1 MAIST
6 DIVAAAFI
14 STGLISLVPNVL
26 LFLFP
31 QVATNQD
38 VGSSGYDIFSC
49 GQALA
54 AGGLLGDV
62 FLHTLPHAFQD
73 AAQRNDDEEMDRLA
87 IVLLGGFFTFY
98 FVDVLIR
105 ISGSGH
111 SHTSSASSQGDT
123 CAHDRN
129 EIKSELR
136 MSSAVILNLAAD
148 SLHNFTDGL
157 AIGASFAMVKTTD
170 TSSLSFMQRS
180 LSLLSSRGGLASLS
194 VLFHEIPHEIGDFSI
209 LVSHGYSKK
218 QAIKMQFVT
227 AIAAFCG
234 TATGL
239 LAVSYEGDKWMLP
252 FTAGGFLY
260 LAAATILPEILK
272 EARGGAKQHFL
283 QLLFFAVG
291 IAFMQ
296 AVSLLEHAENHG
308 HGHSHDH
315 HHHNSMHGQHSHDQ
329 LHAHDEH

>member
-1 MAIST
+1 MLLTSLTILLSRAPYASENE
-6 DIVAAAFI
+6 
-14 STGLISLVPNVL
+14 GLISLVPNVL

-31 QVATNQD
+31 QVATNQV

-73 AAQRNDDEEMDRLA
+73 AAQRNDDEEIDRLA

-111 SHTSSASSQGDT
+111 SHVSSQGNT
-123 CAHDRN
+123 CAHDRS

-157 AIGASFAMVKTTD
+157 AIGASFAMVKNTD
-170 TSSLSFMQRS
+170 TSSLSFMERS
-180 LSLLSSRGGLASLS
+180 TSLLSSRGGLASVS

-209 LVSHGYSKK
+209 LVVRCRYLIRGNSIYITSNCIMLMHAPPPMNISHRVMDIPRSKRL
-218 QAIKMQFVT
+218 I
-227 AIAAFCG
+227 C
-234 TATGL
+234 
-239 LAVSYEGDKWMLP
+239 SSLP
-252 FTAGGFLY
+252 
-260 LAAATILPEILK
+260 
-272 EARGGAKQHFL
+272 Q
-283 QLLFFAVG
+283 
-291 IAFMQ
+291 
-296 AVSLLEHAENHG
+296 
-308 HGHSHDH
+308 
-315 HHHNSMHGQHSHDQ
+315 
-329 LHAHDEH
+329 